1 MQEIVGP
8 VDYLI
13 VAFDGNRFQGE
24 IVPAL
29 MSLLDQG
36 LVRILDLA
44 VISKD
49 ADGNVLLFETSELP
63 AEIADPIH
71 DLEGEHDDLLTEDDL
86 LLVAEELE
94 YNTTA
99 AAILY
104 ENVWAARFAQAVRN
118 AGGEV
123 MLDVRIPHEIVE
135 AAQQS
140 LIVID

>member
-1 MQEIVGP
+1 MQPIIGP

-44 VISKD
+44 VIIKD
-49 ADGNVLLFETSELP
+49 ADGNVLLLESSELP
-63 AEIADPIH
+63 DEIAQPILS
-71 DLEGEHDDLLTEDDL
+71 LEGEHDELLAEDDL
-86 LLVAEELE
+86 LLAAEEME
-94 YNTTA
+94 NNTSA

-123 MLDVRIPHEIVE
+123 LVDARIPHAVVE
-135 AAQQS
+135 AAQQA
-140 LIVID
+140 LMVID

>member
-1 MQEIVGP
+1 MQQIVGP

-29 MSLLDQG
+29 LSLVDQG

-44 VISKD
+44 VIIKD
-49 ADGNVLLFETSELP
+49 ADGNVLLVESSELP
-63 AEIADPIH
+63 GEISQPLH
-71 DLEGEHDDLLTEDDL
+71 DLEGEHDDLLAEDDL
-86 LLVAEELE
+86 LLAAEEMA

-123 MLDVRIPHEIVE
+123 LVNVRVPHAIVE

-140 LIVID
+140 LMVID